1 SAQTSKPMPME
12 QLAAYNKPD
21 REKVLYGG
29 AKNEGKITWY
39 TSLAGESY
47 KQLAAA
53 FEAKYPG
60 IKVESYRA
68 TRPEMSARITA
79 ESQAQRY
86 IVDTIETTI
95 PLLKLLKENS
105 MLVPYYFPTQAKF
118 TDNTKEKAAKGL
130 VFWAI
135 DRESHIGLAYNKNSI
150 ASNLAPR
157 NYDGLFRPEFNDKTP
172 TTRRGNGV
180 Y

>member
-1 SAQTSKPMPME
+1 MKSVFSVLLLFVVGLVRPVAAQTSKPMPME

-29 AKNEGKITWY
+29 AKTEGKITWY

-68 TRPEMSARITA
+68 TRQEMSARIAA

-86 IVDTIETTI
+86 ILDTIETTI
-95 PLLKLLKENS
+95 P
-105 MLVPYYFPTQAKF
+105 
-118 TDNTKEKAAKGL
+118 
-130 VFWAI
+130 
-135 DRESHIGLAYNKNSI
+135 
-150 ASNLAPR
+150 
-157 NYDGLFRPEFNDKTP
+157 
-172 TTRRGNGV
+172 
-180 Y
+180 